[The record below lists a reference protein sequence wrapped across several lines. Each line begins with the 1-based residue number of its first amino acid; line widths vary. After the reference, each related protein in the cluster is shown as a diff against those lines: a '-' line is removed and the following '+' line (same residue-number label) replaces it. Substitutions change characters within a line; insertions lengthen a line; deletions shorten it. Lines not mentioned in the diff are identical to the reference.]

1 MLNIQQQSAH
11 HKEKLEQADKDMNK
25 NDNEN
30 YSEENKNST
39 SKSLKPPVDPLQN
52 DWRLF
57 ECNTWHLEPTVI
69 FKQNAQVTIKHF
81 CFQKRPCNFKQNN

>member
-1 MLNIQQQSAH
+1 MNKNSVKLNILLFIQQQSAH

-30 YSEENKNST
+30 SENNK
-39 SKSLKPPVDPLQN
+39 SKSLKPAVDPLQN
-52 DWRLF
+52 DWRNF

-69 FKQNAQVTIKHF
+69 QF
-81 CFQKRPCNFKQNN
+81 